1 MTVKNLYKEQFEE
14 LREKLEF
21 AYDEESLENVGAF
34 TEGWNEHDV
43 EEWLENRISDELVIK
58 SFEGYSFGC
67 DDFWCTAGRYDE
79 YPDKED

>member
-21 AYDEESLENVGAF
+21 AYDEESLEDVGAF
-34 TEGWNEHDV
+34 IEGWNEHDV
-43 EEWLENRISDELVIK
+43 EEWLENRISDDLVIK
-58 SFEGYSFGC
+58 SFEGYSFGI